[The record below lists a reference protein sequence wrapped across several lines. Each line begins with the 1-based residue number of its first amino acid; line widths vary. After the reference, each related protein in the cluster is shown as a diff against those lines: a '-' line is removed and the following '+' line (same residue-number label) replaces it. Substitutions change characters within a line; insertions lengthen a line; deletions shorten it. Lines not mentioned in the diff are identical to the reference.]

1 MDIYG
6 HLKDDHGKQRGLA
19 AGLVET
25 SGDSAERRRL
35 FEQLTKEI
43 EAHAAAEEQ
52 TLYAELIGL
61 PAGQEKAR
69 HSISEHEDAAEL
81 LEHLSEMD
89 MSSSGWL
96 TKFKQL
102 LEELDHHLDEE
113 EKEVFELAQSL
124 ISEDRASELGKAFEQ
139 LKAKALSD

>member
-25 SGDSAERRRL
+25 SGDTAERRRL

-43 EAHAAAEEQ
+43 EAHAAVEEQ

-69 HSISEHEDAAEL
+69 HSISEHKDAADL

-96 TKFKQL
+96 IKFKQL
-102 LEELDHHLDEE
+102 LEELDHHIDEE

-124 ISEDRASELGKAFEQ
+124 ISEDRANELGKDFEQ